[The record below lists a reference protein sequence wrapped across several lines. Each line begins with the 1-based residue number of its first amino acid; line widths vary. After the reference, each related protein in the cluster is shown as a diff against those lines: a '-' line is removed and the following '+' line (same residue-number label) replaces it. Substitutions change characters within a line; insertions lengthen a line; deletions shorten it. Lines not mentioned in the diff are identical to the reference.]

1 MGTSGSH
8 HPSPSGTTVRNS
20 ALFAGLLATT
30 AALAPT
36 DAFAKGD
43 KNDKKFKAPNT
54 VTVDALKLTWP
65 AFEAEYERKLSNR
78 MGVAGFAGMGRFW
91 PLVLKKRLS
100 EAGVPEDALS
110 FWDLGARFNVYAL
123 GRFENGLNLG
133 VTTRVRQLKAT
144 TSSDDIEATAKVR
157 SFYFGPHLGYKLAFR
172 PGVTLSFLGSAGYHK
187 YGAITAEAGGSSANL
202 GSFKDQPTYGVLAN
216 LNVGWTF

>member
-1 MGTSGSH
+1 M
-8 HPSPSGTTVRNS
+8 RNP

-30 AALAPT
+30 AALAPA

-43 KNDKKFKAPNT
+43 KDDKKFKGPNT

-65 AFEAEYERKLSNR
+65 AFSGEYERKLSNKL
-78 MGVAGFAGMGRFW
+78 GVAGFAGMGRYW
-91 PLVLKKRLS
+91 PLVLRQSLTD
-100 EAGVPEDALS
+100 AGVSKDALN
-110 FWDLGARFNVYAL
+110 FWDLGARFNFYAA

-133 VTTRVRQLKAT
+133 VTARMRQLSAT
-144 TSSDDIEATAKVR
+144 TGDGDTEATAKVR
-157 SFYFGPHLGYKLAFR
+157 SIYLGPHLGYKLAFS

-202 GSFKDQPTYGVLAN
+202 GSFENQPAFGVLGN
-216 LNVGWTF
+216 VNVGWTF